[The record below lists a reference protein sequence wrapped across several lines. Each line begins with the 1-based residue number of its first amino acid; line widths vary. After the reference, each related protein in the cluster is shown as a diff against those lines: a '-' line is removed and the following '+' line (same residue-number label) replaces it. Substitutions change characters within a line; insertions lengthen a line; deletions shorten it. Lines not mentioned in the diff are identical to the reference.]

1 MVVGSKAFTESV
13 ILGEMMTGLLES
25 AGIPATHRRE
35 LGGTRVLWNGL
46 QSGDIDA
53 YVEYTGTILIEI
65 LREDPAADDARLEAL
80 LAGQGIGI
88 AARLGFNNSYVLGMR
103 EAQARELG
111 IARIS
116 DLRGHPELKLGL
128 SNEFVSR
135 EDGWPGLRAAYDLP
149 QPEPRGLQHDL
160 AYRGLETGSIDVI
173 DLYSTDP
180 EIEYYDLR
188 RLEDD
193 RGYFPRYD
201 AVVLYRKGLRSDAV
215 AALGRLEGY
224 ARRGLDVPAQCCGED
239 RGAAC
244 A

>member
-1 MVVGSKAFTESV
+1 
-13 ILGEMMTGLLES
+13 
-25 AGIPATHRRE
+25 
-35 LGGTRVLWNGL
+35 
-46 QSGDIDA
+46 
-53 YVEYTGTILIEI
+53 
-65 LREDPAADDARLEAL
+65 
-80 LAGQGIGI
+80 
-88 AARLGFNNSYVLGMR
+88 MR

-116 DLRGHPELKLGL
+116 DLRAHPELKLGL

-160 AYRGLETGSIDVI
+160 AYRGLETGAVDVI

-215 AALGRLEGY
+215 AALARLEGV
-224 ARRGLDVPAQCCGED
+224 AR
-239 RGAAC
+239 
-244 A
+244 